1 MDRSSRKFAV
11 AVALALAVMALP
23 SYATSDKPVSVAFLA
38 GQVGIPFYTS
48 VQCGALAAAKEF
60 NVNLNWS
67 GPPDWDIS
75 LQQPFIDAAL
85 QTHPDGIVLSPTDGK
100 ALISQVKALEDAGTP
115 VVTID
120 APLDEPVDSQNIQS
134 NHYEGGAAAAKA
146 MAEIAGDEGTFLVV
160 GLRPGLPDI
169 DARVNGFVETFKK
182 EHPKA
187 TLLPIAYPETS
198 STKAAQQVAAAIQ
211 ANPDLK
217 GVYVTHS
224 AAAAGAS
231 AAILEAAKRGEIKL
245 VSFDADPQQIRDL
258 KDGLY
263 DALIVQQPYNMG
275 YNAVKSVA
283 QLARKEVDKKAIK
296 HDAFLPFVV
305 ATRANLDDKNVNQYF
320 YVTSCP

>member
-1 MDRSSRKFAV
+1 MSMDRSKRKFTIAMTLLIG
-11 AVALALAVMALP
+11 ASTLP
-23 SYATSDKPVSVAFLA
+23 SYAASDKPVNIAFLA

-85 QTHPDGIVLSPTDGK
+85 QTHPDGVVLSPTDGK

-160 GLRPGLPDI
+160 GLRPGLP
-169 DARVNGFVETFKK
+169 
-182 EHPKA
+182 
-187 TLLPIAYPETS
+187 TLMP
-198 STKAAQQVAAAIQ
+198 
-211 ANPDLK
+211 
-217 GVYVTHS
+217 
-224 AAAAGAS
+224 
-231 AAILEAAKRGEIKL
+231 
-245 VSFDADPQQIRDL
+245 
-258 KDGLY
+258 
-263 DALIVQQPYNMG
+263 ALMG
-275 YNAVKSVA
+275 
-283 QLARKEVDKKAIK
+283 
-296 HDAFLPFVV
+296 
-305 ATRANLDDKNVNQYF
+305 
-320 YVTSCP
+320 